1 MWEGALR
8 KGVEAEKKK
17 GQRGTER
24 ERREKEGR
32 GLWGA
37 SGEVHSLL
45 SIHWLPPLV

>member
-24 ERREKEGR
+24 ERREKVGKYT
-32 GLWGA
+32 
-37 SGEVHSLL
+37 VY
-45 SIHWLPPLV
+45 